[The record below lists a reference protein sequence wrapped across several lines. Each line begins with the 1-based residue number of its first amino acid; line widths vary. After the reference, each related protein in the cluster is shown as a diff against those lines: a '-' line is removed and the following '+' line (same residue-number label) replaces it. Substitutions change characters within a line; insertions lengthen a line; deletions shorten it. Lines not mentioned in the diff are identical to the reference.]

1 MTKALVIFM
10 IILIVLTSCPMRGDV
25 NRDGKIDALDL
36 LLCQQIAIGV
46 KTPTVSEFYAS
57 DMNRDGVVN
66 TRDVAIIKQ
75 MLLR

>member
-10 IILIVLTSCPMRGDV
+10 IILIVLTSCPMRGDI

-36 LLCQQIAIGV
+36 LICQQIAIGI
-46 KTPTVSEFYAS
+46 KTPTASEFYAA
-57 DMNRDGVVN
+57 DMNRNGIVDA
-66 TRDVAIIKQ
+66 RDVAIIKQ